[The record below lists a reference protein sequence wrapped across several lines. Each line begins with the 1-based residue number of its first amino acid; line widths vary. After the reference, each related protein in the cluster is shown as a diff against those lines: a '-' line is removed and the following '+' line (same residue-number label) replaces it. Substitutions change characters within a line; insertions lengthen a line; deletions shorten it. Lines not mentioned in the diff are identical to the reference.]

1 LLVLLLLLRVML
13 RLLLLLLLLVLVVM
27 TLRSR
32 ERRGAIS
39 SELLPR
45 KLLLLLPM
53 SHVLPTGVAVGLLE
67 GPHERLHHGR
77 DRFRGGAGS
86 GSGSGNGGIA
96 DAGNGGVAESSPRR
110 RCVTTAG
117 RCAYPLK
124 VLLQMMLSIGAL
136 AAAAAG
142 GRRSC
147 QEQQ

>member
-1 LLVLLLLLRVML
+1 LLLLMV
-13 RLLLLLLLLVLVVM
+13 LLVRVLMVLLVMVLVLMVM
-27 TLRSR
+27 SLRSR
-32 ERRGAIS
+32 QRRGAIS
-39 SELLPR
+39 SELPR
-45 KLLLLLPM
+45 KLLLLPM